1 MKKRDIKDAVS
12 WQVGW
17 EDENIPAFGLEF
29 FDEEDD
35 ALEYGESLE
44 KKGETGI
51 CLTKLVVAF
60 SRPADVP
67 NDVFLWENGYPE
79 ETEDA
84 LIIFPVGYWKLVD
97 GNWEYL

>member
-29 FDEEDD
+29 FDDEDE
-35 ALEYGESLE
+35 AQQYGESLE

-51 CLTKLVVAF
+51 FLTELVVAF
-60 SRPADVP
+60 SRPAIEKADVP
-67 NDVFLWENGYPE
+67 NNGYPE
-79 ETEDA
+79 ETWE
-84 LIIFPVGYWKLVD
+84 LVD